1 MQTHFLFDLMQEH
14 PQYRE
19 MLAEAKKPN
28 AVIAASG
35 LAGAQKVHLACAL
48 SAHTG
53 RPLLYLCESERAAA
67 AAMEDLSALLGA
79 NVSLYPAREITF

>member
-1 MQTHFLFDLMQEH
+1 MQTHFLFDLMAEH

-19 MLAEAKKPN
+19 MLAQAGQER

-48 SAHTG
+48 ACATG
-53 RPLLYLCESERAAA
+53 RPLLYLTDSERARASCVT
-67 AAMEDLSALLGA
+67 L
-79 NVSLYPAREITF
+79 